1 MTKSQFFPSPIFSIS
16 SSTSASLGTSASSNL
31 KEMLIPRISSVLV
44 ANRGEIAVRIM
55 RTLRTLGIKSVA
67 VYSDVDRDALHV
79 RMADRALPIGAA
91 PAAQSYLRG
100 DVIIAAAVTAGV
112 DAIHPGYGFLS
123 ENADFARECGRA
135 GMIFVGPGPDAIA
148 EMGDKIAAR
157 HRVAAAGVP
166 VVPGVGAPGMSD
178 AELITAAE
186 EIGYPILIKPSAGG
200 GGKGMHQVPE
210 AAGMKAALAAARREA
225 SSSFGDDTLL
235 LERVITRPRHIEV
248 QILCDEF
255 GNAVHLGEREC
266 SLQRRHQKIIEEAP
280 SVLLDTAARERLGS
294 LAIQAA
300 RACGYVNAGTVEFI
314 CSSDEPEDFYFIE
327 MNTRLQVEHPVT
339 EQVWGVDLV
348 AEQIRIAAGQPLV
361 LTQEDLS
368 PQGHAIEARIYA
380 EDPTQGFVPSP
391 GKIVAVNI
399 PQDVSHNFSA
409 GAQLGIRVDSGFE
422 AGDVVSGHYDP
433 MIAKVIAT
441 GSDRAEAIQRLQAAL
456 LASRV
461 VGVASN
467 LSFVSA
473 LLGLEAVGAGD
484 LHTELVDELAA
495 EMTAEAQPPPEAI
508 MLAALG
514 LHLWPRSS
522 MRSESLLAPWTDSK
536 GWRVGSAAETHWR
549 VAVPTVVGVMDSNP
563 RNMVVGITV
572 NPSSSAA
579 AIPGFLKGSGS
590 YDQYTLRIDGGEP
603 VQVSAR
609 LCGVD
614 HSKGSASISALIAG
628 ENWTA
633 QLDRD
638 EVSGDDEA
646 GFEGL
651 WLSGCGLSWFFGR
664 VRLNDRQQLGTVDA
678 GGLVLS
684 PMPGTVVA
692 VMVMEGESVVA
703 GQPLAAVE
711 AMKMEHTLRA
721 GVDGI
726 VRRIRVFAGDRTQR
740 GAVLLEV
747 EPLEIAPLKILED
760 RRSDAI
766 EHEGDTSSES

>member
-1 MTKSQFFPSPIFSIS
+1 MTTSQFVPSPISSIT
-16 SSTSASLGTSASSNL
+16 SSTSASLVSLASSNL
-31 KEMLIPRISSVLV
+31 NEMSIPRISSVLV

-55 RTLRTLGIKSVA
+55 RTLRMLGIKSVA

-123 ENADFARECGRA
+123 ENAEFARECARA
-135 GMIFVGPGPDAIA
+135 GLIFVGPGPDAIA

-200 GGKGMHQVPE
+200 GGKGMHQVSE
-210 AAGMKAALAAARREA
+210 AEGMKAALAAARREA

-280 SVLLDTAARERLGS
+280 SVLLTPAARERLGS

-314 CSSDEPEDFYFIE
+314 CSSDKPEDFYFIE

-348 AEQIRIAAGQPLV
+348 AAQIRIAAGQSLGF
-361 LTQEDLS
+361 TQEDLVS
-368 PQGHAIEARIYA
+368 QGHAVEARIYA

-399 PQDVSHNFSA
+399 AQDISRNFSA
-409 GAQLGIRVDSGFE
+409 GGHPGIRVDTGFE
-422 AGDVVSGHYDP
+422 AGDSVSGHYDP

-441 GSDRAEAIQRLQAAL
+441 GADRAEAIQRLQAAL

-461 VGVASN
+461 VGVATN
-467 LSFVSA
+467 LAFVSA
-473 LLGLEAVGAGD
+473 LLDLEAVKNGD
-484 LHTELVDELAA
+484 LHTELVDEFAA
-495 EMTAEAQPPPEAI
+495 EMAAEAQPPREAI

-514 LHLWPRSS
+514 LHLWPQSS
-522 MRSESLLAPWTDSK
+522 VRSESLLAPWTDST
-536 GWRVGSAAETHWR
+536 GWRVGLAAETHWR
-549 VAVPTVVGVMDSNP
+549 VAVPTVVGVVDSNP
-563 RNMVVGITV
+563 TKMVVGITV
-572 NPSSSAA
+572 NPSGSAA

-590 YDQYTLRIDGGEP
+590 FDQYTLRIDGGEP
-603 VQVSAR
+603 VPVSVR

-614 HSKGSASISALIAG
+614 HSKGSASISAMIG
-628 ENWTA
+628 GQNWTA

-638 EVSGDDEA
+638 EASGDDEA
-646 GFEGL
+646 GSEGL

-664 VRLNDRQQLGTVDA
+664 VRLNDRQQLGVADA
-678 GGLVLS
+678 SGKVVS

-692 VMVMEGESVVA
+692 VMVMEGESVTA
-703 GQPLAAVE
+703 GQPLVVVE
-711 AMKMEHTLRA
+711 AMKMEHTMCA
-721 GVDGI
+721 GVDGT
-726 VRRIRVFAGDRTQR
+726 VRQIQVLAGDRTQR
-740 GAVLLEV
+740 GAVLIEI
-747 EPLEIAPLKILED
+747 EPAAIAPLEMLEE
-760 RRSDAI
+760 RRSENIDSGADPA
-766 EHEGDTSSES
+766 HES

>member
-1 MTKSQFFPSPIFSIS
+1 MTTSQFFPSPISSIS

-31 KEMLIPRISSVLV
+31 KEMSIPRISSVLV

-67 VYSDVDRDALHV
+67 VYSDADRDALHV

-100 DVIIAAAVTAGV
+100 DAIIAAAVTAGV

-123 ENADFARECGRA
+123 ENAEFARECERA
-135 GMIFVGPGPDAIA
+135 GLIFVGPGPDAIA

-200 GGKGMHQVPE
+200 GGKGMYQVSE
-210 AAGMKAALAAARREA
+210 AAGMKAALEAARREA
-225 SSSFGDDTLL
+225 ASSFGDDTLL
-235 LERVITRPRHIEV
+235 LERVISRPRHIEV
-248 QILCDEF
+248 QILCDGF

-314 CSSDEPEDFYFIE
+314 CSSDKPEDFYFIE

-348 AEQIRIAAGQPLV
+348 AEQIRIAAGQPLGF
-361 LTQEDLS
+361 TQEELS
-368 PQGHAIEARIYA
+368 PHGHAIEARIYA

-391 GKIVAVNI
+391 GKIVALNMAN
-399 PQDVSHNFSA
+399 DLAHNLSA
-409 GAQLGIRVDSGFE
+409 GEHPGIRVDAGVE
-422 AGDVVSGHYDP
+422 AGDSVSGHYDP

-441 GSDRAEAIQRLQAAL
+441 GADRAEAIQRLQAAL
-456 LASRV
+456 LSSRV

-467 LSFVSA
+467 LAFVSA
-473 LLGLEAVGAGD
+473 LLDLEAVENGD
-484 LHTELVDELAA
+484 LHTELVDEFAA
-495 EMTAEAQPPPEAI
+495 VMAADAQPPHEAI

-522 MRSESLLAPWTDSK
+522 ERSDALRAPWTDST

-549 VAVPTVVGVMDSNP
+549 VAVPTVVGVVDANP
-563 RNMVVGITV
+563 RNMVVGVTV
-572 NPSSSAA
+572 HPSPP
-579 AIPGFLKGSGS
+579 IVVRLGNLKEPRLFG
-590 YDQYTLRIDGGEP
+590 QYTLRINGGEP

-614 HSKGSASISALIAG
+614 HAKGSASISALIAG

-633 QLDRD
+633 KLDRD
-638 EVSGDDEA
+638 EASGDDEA
-646 GFEGL
+646 GSEGL

-664 VRLNDRQQLGTVDA
+664 VRLNDRQPLGAVNSS
-678 GGLVLS
+678 GMVVS

-726 VRRIRVFAGDRTQR
+726 VRRIRVLAGDRTQR

-760 RRSDAI
+760 RRSDAV
-766 EHEGDTSSES
+766 EHDGDAASES